1 MSWKS
6 VQFPD
11 MCKEQAG
18 RSEGCDCGVCW
29 NEVGHLAYRIHNI
42 HDCIIAMR
50 LWELNDE
57 VNTDGVPTE
66 LQNREQ
72 S

>member
-1 MSWKS
+1 M
-6 VQFPD
+6 QFPD

-18 RSEGCDCGVCW
+18 CSEGCDHGVCQ

-42 HDCIIAMR
+42 HDHIIAMR
-50 LWELNDE
+50 LWELNNE
-57 VNTDGVPTE
+57 VNTDGVLTE
-66 LQNREQ
+66 LQNGER